1 MCSEGSQATLGVHHL
16 GGWTSLSSHS
26 QRPDAHGSL
35 FIVFSSCASSLKS
48 LFQTLNQS
56 AQLSI
61 LWQSYLFTCKN
72 TFWPKMCV
80 AWIPS
85 SPLNIWQVKLAEQSV
100 QLGPHFPGGCFL
112 HASRLFLRIRESMK
126 SIFQS
131 KQMRQILTS
140 LFILY
145 LEATSSRG
153 ISSKRE

>member
-1 MCSEGSQATLGVHHL
+1 MISKEHSRKYGLWMCSEGSQATLGVHHL
-16 GGWTSLSSHS
+16 GGWTILSSHS

-80 AWIPS
+80 AWIHYELQLTLLTFKYLTGEVGRTECSTGPS
-85 SPLNIWQVKLAEQSV
+85 FSRGMFLACIKIVFKDQRKHEKY
-100 QLGPHFPGGCFL
+100 F
-112 HASRLFLRIRESMK
+112 
-126 SIFQS
+126 S
-131 KQMRQILTS
+131 KQTNETNS
-140 LFILY
+140 D
-145 LEATSSRG
+145 
-153 ISSKRE
+153 